1 MAVQSDRGGTF
12 RIPKQENRRPREER
26 SLPWEGHRMDHDMKE
41 QEGETVEML
50 VQRENGPMGGLPRR
64 KQGSKDKI

>member
-1 MAVQSDRGGTF
+1 
-12 RIPKQENRRPREER
+12 
-26 SLPWEGHRMDHDMKE
+26 MDHDMKE

-64 KQGSKDKI
+64 KRGSKDKM